1 MQKFFR
7 WCELVG
13 RAWISY
19 FYAVPTLKIICKVIT
34 KDKENMSD
42 LFEFVTVTHLLRQWQ
57 PYGVFLVDLEQIFV
71 CIVGPV
77 VLMETMS

>member
-1 MQKFFR
+1 
-7 WCELVG
+7 
-13 RAWISY
+13 
-19 FYAVPTLKIICKVIT
+19 
-34 KDKENMSD
+34 MSD

-77 VLMETMS
+77 VLVETMS